1 MRQGIYCASFDAHK
15 VNIVRE
21 KKFGPLYCEWL
32 KTLWIPMK
40 RSLDQKRDFCY
51 FWYFWKVHCSKR
63 FSCRRSFPFLRVTLP
78 V

>member
-32 KTLWIPMK
+32 KTRVNTDEAVTGSKKGFLLFLVLLK
-40 RSLDQKRDFCY
+40 GTLFQKIF
-51 FWYFWKVHCSKR
+51 V
-63 FSCRRSFPFLRVTLP
+63 
-78 V
+78 